1 MVSTRVIPIHEYAL
15 CVFYA
20 TMKKQETKTNRHK
33 HEVFKE
39 F

>member
-1 MVSTRVIPIHEYAL
+1 MVSGRVIPIHEYAL

-20 TMKKQETKTNRHK
+20 TVKKQETKTNIHE

-39 F
+39 I